1 MARPLQSSSCF
12 PIAAKLGDSLMSSP
26 VSYQALYPSA
36 NNKSKNFPT
45 KMINQFLLH
54 DCQPLFTENADAN
67 DYQICPS
74 GEDHLHPLVNDIPG
88 EPKAV

>member
-1 MARPLQSSSCF
+1 
-12 PIAAKLGDSLMSSP
+12 
-26 VSYQALYPSA
+26 
-36 NNKSKNFPT
+36 
-45 KMINQFLLH
+45 MINQFLLH

-88 EPKAV
+88 EQKAV